1 MLNITTIIFDL
12 DGVLVETKDLHYK
25 ALNKALQRCETN
37 VQIDYDEHVK
47 VFDGLPTGEKLRIL
61 NDDNRLDFKLNKKI
75 KELKQLYTIK
85 LLESE
90 IKFNAKLYATL
101 EKFNKNYK
109 IAVATNAV
117 KSTLEICI
125 KKLKIKK
132 FLSFYISNEEV
143 INPKPHPEIY
153 MRAML
158 ETNSSPKETLIVED
172 SYVGRNAAQD
182 SGAILFP
189 VKKIKD
195 VNYKNIYK
203 FISLHDN
210 LKSKMRKNSW
220 NDDGL
225 NVLIPMA
232 GEGSRFRDA
241 GFTFPKPLIDVNSK
255 PMIQMVIENL
265 NINANFIFIIRKE
278 HQEQY
283 NIKSVLKVLKPGCK
297 IVEVDE
303 LTEGAAC
310 TVLLAREHIDNSKP
324 LLLANSDQ
332 YIEWNSSKTMYN
344 FISKD
349 IDAGIL
355 TFDAVHPK
363 WSYAKVDE
371 NNIVTE
377 VAEKKVISNHA
388 TVGIYYWKK
397 GSDFVKYADQ
407 MIKKNIRVNNEFYV
421 CPVFNEAIIDKK
433 IIKIET
439 VKKMWGLG
447 TPEDLNY
454 FVQNNK

>member
-1 MLNITTIIFDL
+1 
-12 DGVLVETKDLHYK
+12 
-25 ALNKALQRCETN
+25 
-37 VQIDYDEHVK
+37 
-47 VFDGLPTGEKLRIL
+47 
-61 NDDNRLDFKLNKKI
+61 
-75 KELKQLYTIK
+75 
-85 LLESE
+85 
-90 IKFNAKLYATL
+90 
-101 EKFNKNYK
+101 
-109 IAVATNAV
+109 
-117 KSTLEICI
+117 
-125 KKLKIKK
+125 
-132 FLSFYISNEEV
+132 
-143 INPKPHPEIY
+143 
-153 MRAML
+153 
-158 ETNSSPKETLIVED
+158 
-172 SYVGRNAAQD
+172 
-182 SGAILFP
+182 
-189 VKKIKD
+189 
-195 VNYKNIYK
+195 
-203 FISLHDN
+203 
-210 LKSKMRKNSW
+210 
-220 NDDGL
+220 
-225 NVLIPMA
+225 MA

-265 NINANFIFIIRKE
+265 NINANFIFIVRKE

-310 TVLLAREHIDNSKP
+310 TVLLAREYIDNSKP

-332 YIEWNSSKTMYN
+332 FIEWNSSKTMYN
-344 FISKD
+344 FISKN

-371 NNIVTE
+371 NDIVTE

-407 MIKKNIRVNNEFYV
+407 MIEKNIRVNNEFYV